1 MSEEAKEY
9 MRFLMEMLKESMKKE
24 GLLFA
29 IAVDK
34 KDFDNS
40 SICIV
45 DKETYIA
52 ERKIEGIQFRLDE
65 LNRGLL

>member
-1 MSEEAKEY
+1 MSEETKEY
-9 MRFLMEMLKESMKKE
+9 IRFHMEILKESMKRE

-40 SICIV
+40 SICIL
-45 DKETYIA
+45 DR
-52 ERKIEGIQFRLDE
+52 ERFVKDGKIDGVKFQLDE
-65 LNRGLL
+65 LNKGLL

>member
-1 MSEEAKEY
+1 MSEETKEY
-9 MRFLMEMLKESMKKE
+9 IKFHMEILKESMKKE

-45 DKETYIA
+45 ERDKFVENG
-52 ERKIEGIQFRLDE
+52 KIDGIMFRLDE
-65 LNRGLL
+65 LNKGLL